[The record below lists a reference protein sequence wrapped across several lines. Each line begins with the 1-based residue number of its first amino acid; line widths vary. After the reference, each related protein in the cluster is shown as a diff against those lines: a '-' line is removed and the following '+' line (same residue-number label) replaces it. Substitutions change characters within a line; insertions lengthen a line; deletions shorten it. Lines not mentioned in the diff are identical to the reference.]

1 MSQRKLKDWL
11 DAYLQYTDNSE
22 PPEVYKK
29 WVGVSCIAAALQRRC
44 WAEWESKIYP
54 NMYVVLVGPSGGA
67 RKGTA
72 MAPGLSLLLNEPVV
86 NLSAESTTR
95 EALIRKMKN
104 IAQVEEFDAHGKGVP
119 IYTHSSITIFSPE
132 LTVFLGYKNEQ
143 FLTDLTDWYDC
154 RDPWTYETKNMGV
167 DEILGVCVNMIG
179 ATTPEML
186 QYALPNITVGGGLT
200 SRIIFVYAD
209 RKGKIVP
216 IPFKSPTELAIG
228 EDLQHDLGCIAQM
241 RGAFQYT
248 EGYIKRRVDWY
259 IKQHTNPPF
268 LDPKFWGYLER
279 RATHLLK
286 LGMVM
291 SASRDDSMIL
301 DEYIFDRSLEW
312 LTEVENKMER
322 VYRGYGRKDYAP
334 LIPNIMRTIQGGTTT
349 FIGLLGVYGNDLDTQ
364 ELMLILEQLQKT
376 GYLKMTKKEI
386 NGKIDW
392 ELETKSKE

>member
-1 MSQRKLKDWL
+1 MSKRRLGDWL
-11 DAYLQYTDNSE
+11 DGYLRYTDNSE
-22 PPEVYKK
+22 PPTVYKK
-29 WVGVSCIAAALQRRC
+29 WVGLSCIAAALQRRC

-72 MAPGLSLLLNEPVV
+72 MAPGLNLLLNEPIVK
-86 NLSAESTTR
+86 LSAESTTR

-104 IAQVEEFDAHGKGVP
+104 IAEVETYDNLGDGTAV
-119 IYTHSSITIFSPE
+119 YTHSSITIFSPE

-154 RDPWTYETKNMGV
+154 RDPWTYETKNMGI

-186 QYALPNITVGGGLT
+186 QYALPSMTVGGGLT

-209 RKGKIVP
+209 RKEKIVP
-216 IPFKSPTELAIG
+216 LPFLSPEEQSLM
-228 EDLQHDLGCIAQM
+228 EDLKYDLSCIAQL
-241 RGAFQYT
+241 RGPFSYT
-248 EGYIKRRVDWY
+248 KEYLNKRVEWY
-259 IKQHTNPPF
+259 IAQHNNPPF

-286 LGMVM
+286 IGMAM
-291 SASRDDSMIL
+291 SASRDDSMIM
-301 DEYIFDRSLEW
+301 DGEIFDRSLEW
-312 LTEVENKMER
+312 LNEVERKMER

-334 LIPNIMRTIQGGTTT
+334 IMPQIMRTISNGTTS
-349 FIGLLGVYGNDLDTQ
+349 FVQLLEVYGKDLDTR
-364 ELMLILEQLQKT
+364 ELMTILEQFVRVNYIT
-376 GYLKMTKKEI
+376 MERKEI
-386 NGKIDW
+386 NGKMDYEI
-392 ELETKSKE
+392 TVKEKE